1 MISGENDVDR
11 LSTFLN
17 RFPSSL
23 NIITYM
29 CFKMESIFK
38 LKKIPF
44 CTLNYL
50 NTPEMS
56 FRINTDSDLLAP
68 IWAF

>member
-38 LKKIPF
+38 LKK
-44 CTLNYL
+44 YH
-50 NTPEMS
+50 S
-56 FRINTDSDLLAP
+56 AH
-68 IWAF
+68 